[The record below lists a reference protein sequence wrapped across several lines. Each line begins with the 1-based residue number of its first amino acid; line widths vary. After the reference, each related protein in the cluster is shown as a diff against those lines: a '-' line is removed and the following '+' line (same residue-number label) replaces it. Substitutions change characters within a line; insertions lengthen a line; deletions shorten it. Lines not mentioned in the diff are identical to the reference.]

1 MAEKTEY
8 PEHLRQA
15 VDLIAAVLRR
25 IREKALDKSRNEC
38 LYMGTAK
45 GVAT

>member
-1 MAEKTEY
+1 MVEKLEY

-25 IREKALDKSRNEC
+25 IREKTLDKPRNEC

>member
-1 MAEKTEY
+1 MADIKEY

-25 IREKALDKSRNEC
+25 IREKTLDKSQNEC
-38 LYMGTAK
+38 LYMTQAK
-45 GVAT
+45 GVTA

>member
-1 MAEKTEY
+1 MADIKEY
-8 PEHLRQA
+8 PEHLRQV

-25 IREKALDKSRNEC
+25 IREKTLDKPRNEC

>member
-25 IREKALDKSRNEC
+25 IREKALDKSRNER
-38 LYMGTAK
+38 LYIGSAK
-45 GVAT
+45 GVAN